1 MQTPWHLQRAVQA
14 SLDPLQRGSALPAAA
29 WGRERCSMPDLTTSL
44 LCTPAAAFGRAVWL
58 EQQSS
63 ESACSTDQNHFGS
76 DQVLM
81 EHAGS

>member
-1 MQTPWHLQRAVQA
+1 
-14 SLDPLQRGSALPAAA
+14 
-29 WGRERCSMPDLTTSL
+29 MPDLTTSL
-44 LCTPAAAFGRAVWL
+44 LCTPAAAFGGAVWL

-81 EHAGS
+81 EHAGILKAPYCPERPLHQLTACPLNAAS